1 MHSDSFRGTCYTDS
15 SRRTKG
21 VESISAQIM
30 DLHTDVADLDAKE
43 SFLDRMIA
51 SCRTELKNL
60 TEDSVVAKYPFY
72 LFSCSTCVHFVNHGF
87 TANNKIATHGETYTF
102 KFSGVTVC
110 LLIVHVYHKYLCA
123 LQFSMAVYTAKPY
136 L

>member
-15 SRRTKG
+15 SHRTKG
-21 VESISAQIM
+21 VVSISAQIM

-43 SFLDRMIA
+43 SFLNRMIT

-60 TEDSVVAKYPFY
+60 TEDSDVAKYPFT

-87 TANNKIATHGETYTF
+87 ITIVITTPNWERKATHAYSQGILSHRRETYTF

-110 LLIVHVYHKYLCA
+110 LLF
-123 LQFSMAVYTAKPY
+123 FSHNYQG
-136 L
+136 